1 MLICWDVGVPKPKNG
16 PWVLEEGPQTPQQ
29 QQQHRTNTACVLSLS
44 LHWAV
49 VRVCVP
55 TFEVAHANTVCVC
68 VCLGVW
74 SSVWVCVQGSK
85 NYRLWRYVKAGVRG
99 GGRLDGYTHLFKTHT
114 HKHTHTTYA
123 KCVCVCVRVCW
134 VTTVVTVVVPH
145 CDWASVIIAALLLL
159 TKISIFKTEIWP

>member
-1 MLICWDVGVPKPKNG
+1 MLFSLICWDVGVPKPKNG
-16 PWVLEEGPQTPQQ
+16 PRVLEEGPQTPQQ

-123 KCVCVCVRVCW
+123 KCVCVRACMLSDHCGDCSSASLW
-134 VTTVVTVVVPH
+134 LSKCHYCCSTTTH
-145 CDWASVIIAALLLL
+145 KNIN
-159 TKISIFKTEIWP
+159 F